1 MQKLDIP
8 NGFTIQQLTP
18 LRVLHRRP
26 LLTRPRQI
34 FSVKGYVNKGKNKF
48 VFLSK
53 RKHWI
58 FRIVLPDNLKMVI
71 LDLVTQAGTY
81 IKELVH
87 GEFGRTSPSISSII
101 DREIDIVE
109 LDVNGIDLDWPAEID
124 NKSNDNEHT
133 IEWWILN
140 KQFCWGKKLFLYAFL
155 LHKRIGFTFYFLFDF
170 YSYYYF
176 DW

>member
-1 MQKLDIP
+1 
-8 NGFTIQQLTP
+8 
-18 LRVLHRRP
+18 
-26 LLTRPRQI
+26 
-34 FSVKGYVNKGKNKF
+34 
-48 VFLSK
+48 
-53 RKHWI
+53 
-58 FRIVLPDNLKMVI
+58 MVI

-133 IEWWILN
+133 IE
-140 KQFCWGKKLFLYAFL
+140 
-155 LHKRIGFTFYFLFDF
+155 
-170 YSYYYF
+170 
-176 DW
+176 